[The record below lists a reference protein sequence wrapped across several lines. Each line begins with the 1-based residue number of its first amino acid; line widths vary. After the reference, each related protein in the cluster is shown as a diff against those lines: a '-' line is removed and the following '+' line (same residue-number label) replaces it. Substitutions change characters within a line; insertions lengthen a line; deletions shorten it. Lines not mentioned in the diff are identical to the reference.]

1 MQLSQ
6 NTIEKPLILHLK
18 FKKDSTLAR
27 IISIKIKNVL

>member
-6 NTIEKPLILHLK
+6 NTIEKPLILHFE
-18 FKKDSTLAR
+18 FKKDFTLAP